1 MIHKMVL
8 SENTGRDLEILNN
21 SNILNDFYLAGGT
34 GCAMQMGHRI
44 SYDLD
49 FFCNEEIDM
58 DELYRKLV
66 DLGDF
71 KVDLSNSN
79 TLTGTFNNTRISFML
94 YDYVLISDFKLY
106 RDINIASLM
115 DIGCMK
121 MDAITSR
128 GTKRDFV
135 DLYYIL
141 QEKNLSLEDMYDF
154 YREKYEGKNY
164 NETHLFKSLTYFD
177 DAEKDPDPKMLVEFD
192 WENVKDYFIK
202 NRLEL
207 DKGHDFEMEF

>member
-1 MIHKMVL
+1 MVL

-34 GCAMQMGHRI
+34 GGAMQMGHRI

-121 MDAITSR
+121 MDAIASR